1 MAEKE
6 LLREEKISAEE
17 DSQEKQDK
25 SKDAI
30 EERSLED
37 FGARIEEIREQM
49 MSSLTEIEKDV
60 LSVAEEIL
68 KLKRFDSDI
77 DAERIEKA
85 SPMVDEIYAKSKG
98 RFKHH
103 KGYED
108 ESIFQAIKSL
118 EDKKWIITGQRV
130 TKDEIL
136 RNPIKKEILSFIEKF
151 PGIHARDGKI
161 QKYLNITRNPFIKHM
176 ASLEAFELVRSSKI
190 GATLNY
196 FPADLPE
203 VFDDLCV
210 LFQNEI
216 VVKIIEM
223 YIQDSRV
230 TLMDL
235 ADEIGVYHRAI
246 QYHIKSL
253 KKNNILIK
261 IPPDEVKL
269 KPGEKLDKRRK
280 YYKINDSLLKRYN
293 KLFKI
298 PPFTEWFNKL

>member
-6 LLREEKISAEE
+6 LLREEKESSDGGSSPQ
-17 DSQEKQDK
+17 DSSQKSEK
-25 SKDAI
+25 SS
-30 EERSLED
+30 SLED
-37 FGARIEEIREQM
+37 FSEKIDELREQM

-68 KLKRFDSDI
+68 KLKRFDSKI
-77 DAERIEKA
+77 EAERIETV
-85 SPMVDEIYAKSKG
+85 SPMVDEIYQKSKAK
-98 RFKHH
+98 FKHY

-130 TKDEIL
+130 TKDEVL
-136 RNPIKKEILSFIEKF
+136 SNPIKKEILSFIEKY
-151 PGIHARDGKI
+151 PGIHARDDKI
-161 QKYLNITRNPFIKHM
+161 QEFLHITRNPFIKHM

-216 VVKIIEM
+216 VVNIIKM
-223 YIQDSRV
+223 YIEDSRV
-230 TLMDL
+230 TLMEM
-235 ADEIGVYHRAI
+235 AEEIGVYHRAI
-246 QYHIKSL
+246 QYHIKAL
-253 KKNNILIK
+253 KKHNILIK
-261 IPPDEVKL
+261 IPADEVKL
-269 KPGEKLDKRRK
+269 RPGEKLDRRRK
-280 YYKINDSLLKRYN
+280 YYKINDSLLLRYN

-298 PPFTEWFNKL
+298 PPFTDWFEQTE